1 MTLVDTHFETVFKPL
16 YNSYR
21 YIQNLE
27 FEMRLGK
34 INNTYFDSNVGKENF
49 FKILDVLNKFSSWED
64 IKYINTSVYYTGPL
78 RTIVNDDTEETHV
91 ILKTRICDKNI
102 HLSHHPLDV
111 RVSVS
116 TEKPADQ
123 METAENIRIK
133 KRTSFIRKN
142 LSIDMTIVTGDQED
156 LDSDTSESYEI
167 ELEIIDPYKIKTDEE
182 LFNLFYKVECILKIL
197 SE

>member
-1 MTLVDTHFETVFKPL
+1 MADTHFETVFKPL

-102 HLSHHPLDV
+102 PLIHHPLDV

-123 METAENIRIK
+123 MDTAENIRIK

-142 LSIDMTIVTGDQED
+142 LSIDMTIVTGDQDD

-167 ELEIIDPYKIKTDEE
+167 ELEIIDPYNIKTEEE

>member
-1 MTLVDTHFETVFKPL
+1 MDDHFDNVFRPL
-16 YNSYR
+16 YNSYKN
-21 YIQNLE
+21 IQNLE

-49 FKILDVLNKFSSWED
+49 FKILDVLNKFPSWEE
-64 IKYINTSVYYTGPL
+64 IKQSNTSVYYTGSM
-78 RTIVNDDTEETHV
+78 RTIVDDDTEETTV
-91 ILKTRICDKNI
+91 ICKTRVCDKNI
-102 HLSHHPLDV
+102 RLMKHPLDL
-111 RVSVS
+111 RLSVS
-116 TEKPADQ
+116 TEKPAEY
-123 METAENIRIK
+123 METAESIRIK

-156 LDSDTSESYEI
+156 LDSDTPESYEV
-167 ELEIIDPYKIKTDEE
+167 ELEIINPYKIKTEEE